1 MRITFQLR
9 FHTEYGQ
16 SLWIC
21 GSHPLL
27 GNDEASRAI
36 PLEFLDQQF
45 WTATIDLPVTTGD
58 ARISYRYI
66 LRQSDGSMAE
76 DKGNDRALN
85 LSEPGVAELLVF
97 DSWNDA
103 GAPENVF
110 YTEPFQQ
117 VLLKGNFTEVPV
129 PPSARVTHEFRVKA
143 PLLGFGETLCLLGS
157 VKTLGNWDTK
167 SPLLLNRLPG
177 EEWLHVKL
185 DLTHEAFP
193 LFYKYGVYD
202 IARKA
207 FVRYE
212 EGNNRALTAS
222 GAENTLVIV
231 NDGFAVLPTKPW
243 KGAGVAIPM
252 FSLRSEKSFGIG
264 EFTDLKLLVDWCR
277 RTGLKVI
284 QILPVNDTTAT
295 NSWRDSYPYSGI
307 SAFALHPLYANV
319 SRVANARNQK
329 LVEAAEAER
338 QRLNAAASVDY
349 EGVLSA
355 KLPLLR
361 KLYSAQKQKTFADPA
376 YRRFFDLNRHWL
388 VPYAAF
394 CHLRDHFGTS
404 DFTRWPAFRCF
415 NAGEIAG
422 LAVENSSAAEAMGFY
437 YFVQFHLHLQLKEA
451 AEYAHTNGVIL
462 KGDIPIGVYRHSVDA
477 WQEPEQYHMEMQ
489 AGAPPDPF
497 SDKGQNWSF
506 PTYNW
511 PRMKADGYRWW
522 KQRFEQMGH
531 YFDAFRIDHVLGFF
545 RIWSIPLSAVEGILG
560 YFIPALPV
568 TVAEF
573 AARRIHFDYGRY
585 LKPYIT
591 DAILQE
597 RFGATEGDV
606 IRSFLVAIGD
616 GKYALK
622 PEFCTQRQVEAH
634 FAGLEGNEANRALKI
649 GLYDLI
655 SNVLLLETADPQQFH
670 FRFAIEST
678 SSFSDLDGETQVR
691 LKDLYVD
698 YFYRRQEEFWR
709 KEGLQKLPALKRATN
724 MLVCGEDLGMVPA
737 CVPEVM
743 KQLGLLSLEVQ
754 RMPKR
759 LNQQFSR
766 PQDAPY
772 LSVVTPS
779 THDMSTIRGWWK
791 EDFPVT
797 QRFYNQEL
805 GEPGVAPTECA
816 PEINRA
822 VIIQHLASP
831 AMWSIFQL
839 QDLLGMDMQ
848 MRRANPD
855 EERINVPADP
865 THYWRYRM
873 HLTLESL
880 LAADEF
886 NLQLHNLVSEHGR

>member
-21 GSHPLL
+21 SNHPLL
-27 GNDEASRAI
+27 GNDEAATAI
-36 PLEFLDQQF
+36 PLKYLDQQF
-45 WTATIDLPVTTGD
+45 WTITIDLPATAGD
-58 ARISYRYI
+58 APISYCYI
-66 LRQSDGSMAE
+66 LRQSDGAMIE
-76 DKGNDRALN
+76 DKGNNRAL
-85 LSEPGVAELLVF
+85 SFPEFGVAELLIL

-103 GAPENVF
+103 GAAENVF

-117 VLLKGNFTEVPV
+117 VLLKGNFTEVRV
-129 PPSARVTHEFRVKA
+129 PPPARFTHEFRVKA
-143 PLLGFGETLCLLGS
+143 PLLGSGETLCLLGNINA
-157 VKTLGNWDTK
+157 LGNWDTE
-167 SPLLLNRLPG
+167 SPLLLSRSPG
-177 EEWLHVKL
+177 EEWLCAKL
-185 DLTHEAFP
+185 DLGQEAFP
-193 LFYKYGVYD
+193 VFYKYGVYD
-202 IARKA
+202 ITRKTFA
-207 FVRYE
+207 HYE

-222 GAENTLVIV
+222 GAENKLVIV
-231 NDGFAVLPTKPW
+231 NDGFAGLPTKPW
-243 KGAGVAIPM
+243 KGAGVSIPV

-277 RTGLKVI
+277 RTGLKVV
-284 QILPVNDTTAT
+284 QILPANDTTAT

-319 SRVANARNQK
+319 SRIANARNQK
-329 LVEAAEAER
+329 LVEAVEPER
-338 QRLNAAASVDY
+338 QRLNALASVDY
-349 EGVLSA
+349 EAVLKA

-361 KLYSAQKQKTFADPA
+361 KLYSSQKQKTFATPA

-394 CHLRDHFGTS
+394 CHLRDNSGTA
-404 DFTRWPAFRCF
+404 DFTRWPASQRYDT
-415 NAGEIAG
+415 GEIAG
-422 LAVENSSAAEAMGFY
+422 LAVANSAAADAMGFF
-437 YFVQFHLHLQLKEA
+437 YFVQFHLHLQLEDA
-451 AEYAHTNGVIL
+451 VEYAHANGVIL
-462 KGDIPIGVYRHSVDA
+462 KGDIPIGVYRHGVDA

-511 PRMKADGYRWW
+511 ARMKADGYQWW

-560 YFIPALPV
+560 YFVPALPV
-568 TVAEF
+568 TIAELT
-573 AARRIHFDYGRY
+573 ARRIRFDYDRY
-585 LKPYIT
+585 LKPHIT
-591 DAILQE
+591 DTILLE
-597 RFGATEGDV
+597 RFGAAEGDV
-606 IRSFLVAIGD
+606 VRNFLVQIGAD
-616 GKYALK
+616 KYALK
-622 PEFCTQRQVEAH
+622 PEFSTQRQVEAY
-634 FAGLEGNEANRALKI
+634 FAGLEDNEVNRARKV

-655 SNVLLLETADPQQFH
+655 SNVILLETADAGQFH

-678 SSFSDLDGETQVR
+678 SSFRDLDGETQTR
-691 LKDLYVD
+691 LKDLYID
-698 YFYRRQEEFWR
+698 YFFRRQEEFWR

-791 EDFPVT
+791 EDPALT

-805 GEPGVAPTECA
+805 GEPGVAPVECT
-816 PEINRA
+816 PELNRA
-822 VIIQHLASP
+822 VVLQHLASP

-839 QDLLGMDMQ
+839 QDLLGMDAQ
-848 MRRANPD
+848 LRRENPD

-880 LAADEF
+880 LTADDF
-886 NLQLHNLVSEHGR
+886 NQALQHLIVENGR